1 MCVDY
6 RRLNAQTIKDKF
18 PIPIIEELIDELQGS
33 QYFSKLDLRS
43 GYHQIRMC
51 KDDVEKTASKTHEG
65 HYEFLVMP
73 FGLTNA
79 PSTFQALMNFVFKQH
94 LRKFVL
100 VFFDDIL
107 VYSPDLE
114 THAHHLEI
122 VLQFIRDHT
131 LFAKKSKCVFG
142 AQMVEYLGHV
152 ITSEGVLTDET
163 KIKAMQNWPIPTN
176 LKQLRGF
183 LGLTGY
189 YRRFIRSYASI
200 SQPLTKLM
208 KKNAF
213 QWSEEAQSAFLELK
227 QAMVSAPMLKL
238 PNFDEPFVVETNAL
252 GEGIG
257 AHKWRG
263 YLLDRHFIIKT
274 DHFSLKYLL
283 EQRITTPAQMK
294 WLPKLKG
301 FDFEISYKKG
311 GQLLQMMLTT
321 VSTDLL
327 TKIVESWTTDPIL
340 STMIQNLKDGKPV
353 SKHYI
358 WSNNQLRRKGKLV
371 VGQDTDLRLSLIT
384 HLHCDSTGGH
394 SGVFATTQII
404 QGFCYWRKLKKQVKE
419 FVTLCVTCQR
429 TKADLSSYP
438 GLLQPFPIPKLIWT
452 EISMD
457 FVEGLSNS
465 HGKTVIMVVVD
476 RLTKYR
482 HFMALSH
489 PFTVMQVAQVF
500 LDNVYKL
507 HGLPKVIVSDRDKV
521 FLSLFWKELFK
532 MLQVSLHFSIAY
544 HPQTDGQTEVINRC
558 LEEYL
563 RCMTGEKPKEW
574 SKWLSLAEYWYNTN
588 YHTAIKTTPFEAVY
602 GQPPTSPIF
611 YSSGHSNV
619 DSVDRSLTAREAIIK
634 MLQFHLM
641 KAQARMKSATDLHR
655 IDRSFE
661 VGQMVWLKLQP
672 HRKISVRKEKYNKLL
687 PKFIQFFVCLAQLK
701 IFKGDPLSVTPV
713 LPQCDPNGNLVCVPV
728 KVLDRKMVKV
738 NNKMV
743 IYVLVQWSNGT
754 VDDATWELAT
764 ALEKKFP
771 AFSFNS

>member
-227 QAMVSAPMLKL
+227 QAM
-238 PNFDEPFVVETNAL
+238 
-252 GEGIG
+252 
-257 AHKWRG
+257 
-263 YLLDRHFIIKT
+263 
-274 DHFSLKYLL
+274 
-283 EQRITTPAQMK
+283 
-294 WLPKLKG
+294 
-301 FDFEISYKKG
+301 
-311 GQLLQMMLTT
+311 
-321 VSTDLL
+321 
-327 TKIVESWTTDPIL
+327 
-340 STMIQNLKDGKPV
+340 GK
-353 SKHYI
+353 
-358 WSNNQLRRKGKLV
+358 
-371 VGQDTDLRLSLIT
+371 
-384 HLHCDSTGGH
+384 
-394 SGVFATTQII
+394 
-404 QGFCYWRKLKKQVKE
+404 E
-419 FVTLCVTCQR
+419 
-429 TKADLSSYP
+429 
-438 GLLQPFPIPKLIWT
+438 
-452 EISMD
+452 
-457 FVEGLSNS
+457 
-465 HGKTVIMVVVD
+465 
-476 RLTKYR
+476 
-482 HFMALSH
+482 
-489 PFTVMQVAQVF
+489 
-500 LDNVYKL
+500 
-507 HGLPKVIVSDRDKV
+507 
-521 FLSLFWKELFK
+521 
-532 MLQVSLHFSIAY
+532 
-544 HPQTDGQTEVINRC
+544 
-558 LEEYL
+558 
-563 RCMTGEKPKEW
+563 
-574 SKWLSLAEYWYNTN
+574 
-588 YHTAIKTTPFEAVY
+588 
-602 GQPPTSPIF
+602 
-611 YSSGHSNV
+611 
-619 DSVDRSLTAREAIIK
+619 
-634 MLQFHLM
+634 
-641 KAQARMKSATDLHR
+641 
-655 IDRSFE
+655 
-661 VGQMVWLKLQP
+661 
-672 HRKISVRKEKYNKLL
+672 
-687 PKFIQFFVCLAQLK
+687 
-701 IFKGDPLSVTPV
+701 
-713 LPQCDPNGNLVCVPV
+713 
-728 KVLDRKMVKV
+728 
-738 NNKMV
+738 
-743 IYVLVQWSNGT
+743 
-754 VDDATWELAT
+754 
-764 ALEKKFP
+764 
-771 AFSFNS
+771 